1 MKRPIAAILAFN
13 RPCDLDTA
21 VARARALGC
30 DVTDAKLSDD
40 LPVVEA
46 RIATQEAANN
56 VAIAYFTNEIK
67 CMVASEDAERLM
79 FAV

>member
-21 VARARALGC
+21 VARAKALGC
-30 DVTDAKLSDD
+30 DVTDAKLADE

-46 RIATQEAANN
+46 QITTQKAANN

-67 CMVASEDAERLM
+67 CMVVSASDQLRM
-79 FAV
+79 FAS